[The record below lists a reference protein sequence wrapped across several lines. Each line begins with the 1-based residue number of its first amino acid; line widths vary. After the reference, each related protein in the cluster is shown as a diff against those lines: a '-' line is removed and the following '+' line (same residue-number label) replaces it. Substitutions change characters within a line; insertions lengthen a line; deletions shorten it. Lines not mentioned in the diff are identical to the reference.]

1 MSDPTD
7 RPPRHLVAIPDELPP
22 PKPAVYDTSYEVA
35 LDEEPSG
42 EVVPVDPEPPRGEL
56 LPVIPAHLQTLA
68 GVQAAVAHWGGR
80 QLHRAKYHGIRSP
93 RYLLLALFWAVVGGL
108 RLVSR
113 WLRWW
118 LFPVPVSVHLDAAT
132 GGHRD
137 WMTVHREHKKTAVA
151 RAKITAAVLAPV
163 LVGGVLLW
171 ELVPWWMW
179 LPPLVA
185 VCVALLA
192 RAGHPKDKPILRPA
206 TITPRFRVLNADI
219 VLRAY
224 YAAKLGDPEKDGQQ
238 VTFGGRPMRTDGAGS
253 GVDVDLPYGKGL
265 NDAVDAKPKIASGLD
280 VQVSQVFLHRDPT
293 SHRRH
298 YLWVADRDPLAV
310 PVGKTPLLA
319 CRQTDIWKPAP
330 LGLDERGK
338 LVTLLLLWSSVLVGA
353 LPRQGKSWTAR
364 ALALFCAL
372 DPHVKLDVF
381 DAAGK
386 PDWRKFALVAD
397 SYAFGTTPT
406 RDGLPPEILLATLKR
421 IKEDVQ
427 DRYNRLSDLP
437 TSVCPEGKLTRQIAR
452 DPRYGMPVRVLVLD
466 EFQEYYDLGKI
477 STEIAEGLRFLVKV
491 APAAGVIPIWA
502 TQKPAGI
509 GGTGNLSTMFNATRD
524 NFVVR
529 FALRTASYTV
539 SEAVLGQGTTSMDL
553 DSSKLLPQYKGVG
566 ILHGATD
573 ASPTVR
579 CYSANDT
586 DAERILLAARALRE
600 KAGTL
605 DGMAAGVTVDKPV
618 RDVLADVLS
627 VFGGNTGLQ
636 WQQLAERLERHFPDR
651 YADVTADAISAQLRD
666 LKVPSRDVKFVGRNL
681 KGCYREDVEA
691 VAAQ

>member
-1 MSDPTD
+1 MSDAD
-7 RPPRHLVAIPDELPP
+7 GRSPRHLVALPDEFP

-42 EVVPVDPEPPRGEL
+42 EVVPVDPAPPRGEL

-80 QLHRAKYHGIRSP
+80 QLHRAKYHGVRSP
-93 RYLLLALFWAVVGGL
+93 RYLLLALFWALAGGL
-108 RLVSR
+108 RLVGR

-118 LFPVPVSVHLDAAT
+118 LFPVPVSVHVDAAQE
-132 GGHRD
+132 GHRA
-137 WMTVHREHKKTAVA
+137 WKTIHGEHKKTAA
-151 RAKITAAVLAPV
+151 TRAKISLAVGLPV
-163 LVGGVLLW
+163 LVVGVLLW
-171 ELVPWWMW
+171 EFVPWWAW
-179 LPPLVA
+179 LPPLAA
-185 VCVALLA
+185 VVVALLA
-192 RAGHPKDKPILRPA
+192 RAGHPADKPILRPA
-206 TITPRFRVLNADI
+206 VITQRFRVLNADI

-224 YAAKLGDPEKDGQQ
+224 YAAGLGHPEKPDLK
-238 VTFGGRPMRTDGAGS
+238 VTFGSPMRRDGEGS
-253 GVDVDLPYGKGL
+253 GVDVDLPYGKTL
-265 NDAVDAKPKIASGLD
+265 KDAINAKDSVASGLD
-280 VQVSQVFLHRDPT
+280 VQVSQVFMHRDPT
-293 SHRRH
+293 STRRH
-298 YLWVADRDPLAV
+298 HLWVADRDPLAV

-319 CRQTDIWKPAP
+319 CRATDIWKPAP
-330 LGLDERGK
+330 LGLDERGQ
-338 LVTLLLLWSSVLVGA
+338 LVKLLLLWSSVLVGA

-397 SYAFGTTPT
+397 SCAFGTTPT
-406 RDGLPPEILLATLKR
+406 RDGMPPEILLETLKR
-421 IKEDVQ
+421 IKADVQ

-437 TSVCPEGKLTRQIAR
+437 TSVCPEGKLTRAIAR
-452 DPRYGMPVRVLVLD
+452 DPRYNMPVRVLVLD
-466 EFQEYYDLGKI
+466 EFQEYFDLGPI
-477 STEIAEGLRFLVKV
+477 SPQIAEGLRYLVKV

-509 GGTGNLSTMFNATRD
+509 GGTSNLSTMFNATRD
-524 NFVVR
+524 NFTVR
-529 FALRTASYTV
+529 FALKTASYTV
-539 SEAVLGQGTTSMDL
+539 SEAVLGQGTYGMGL
-553 DSSKLLPQYKGVG
+553 DSSALLPQYKGVG

-605 DGMAAGVTVDKPV
+605 GGMAAGVVVDKPV

-636 WQQLAERLERHFPDR
+636 WPQLAERLERHFPDR
-651 YADVTADAISAQLRD
+651 YADITADAISAQLRD
-666 LKVPSRDVKFVGRNL
+666 LTVPSRDVKFLGRVL
-681 KGCYREDVEA
+681 KGCYREDVEK
-691 VAAQ
+691 VAGQ